1 MDVKENRMPFTGR
14 LVFLILCAI
23 LLSARLV
30 YVYLSDASYFPVK
43 TVKVSAPFEHVS
55 REQLESILAEF
66 GYASFFSYPTQ
77 VAERKIKQL
86 NWVDSV
92 KVNRIWPDTLKM
104 VITEKEPVAF
114 WNNHLMTESGDLL
127 STEIIL
133 EAEQL
138 PELSG
143 PYDQQ
148 TDVLQSY
155 KKLSKL
161 LEGNG
166 LKIAALKLSDNQAWE
181 MTLTNGLVLRLGKNE
196 IEQRLKRFCQAYPA
210 VFVGKQDQL
219 SSVDLRYA
227 RGMAVQWKEQT
238 GK

>member
-14 LVFLILCAI
+14 LAFLILCAI

-30 YVYLSDASYFPVK
+30 YVYLSDASYFPVE

-55 REQLESILAEF
+55 RGQLETILAEF
-66 GYASFFSYPTQ
+66 GYASFFSYPTKI
-77 VAERKIKQL
+77 AEKNIKQL
-86 NWVDSV
+86 SWVDSV
-92 KVNRIWPDTLKM
+92 KVQRVWPDALKIM
-104 VITEKEPVAF
+104 ITEKEPVAL
-114 WNNHLMTESGDLL
+114 WNDHLITKNGDLL
-127 STEIIL
+127 STEAIL

-138 PELSG
+138 PELNG
-143 PYDQQ
+143 PYEQQ
-148 TDVLQSY
+148 TDVLQSF

-161 LEGNG
+161 LEKNG
-166 LKIAALKLSDNQAWE
+166 LKIAAMKLSDNQAWE
-181 MTLTNGLVLRLGKNE
+181 MTLTNGLVLRLGKND